1 MTGVPANND
10 AGDQN
15 DHNNQGKSPKVV
27 SRRDL
32 KTLFLGDFGVPRH
45 GSEKPVPTAGKR
57 LDEARVFRGI
67 AQGVAEAFD
76 GGIEAVIEINE
87 GVSRPQLGAQL
98 LPGDKF
104 ARPVQEKRQ
113 DLEGLVLQ
121 PDLGAVPA
129 KFPGAEV
136 SLKYPKGNEAVGF
149 VFRH

>member
-45 GSEKPVPTAGKR
+45 GSEKPVAAAGESSNKPGI
-57 LDEARVFRGI
+57 FRGI

-98 LPGDKF
+98 FPGDQF
-104 ARPVQEKRQ
+104 ARPGQEKRQ
-113 DLEGLVLQ
+113 DLEGLVLE
-121 PDLGAVPA
+121 PDFGAVPA
-129 KFPGAEV
+129 KFPGTEV